1 MASLS
6 IYRETALPGTL
17 AANSIYFVAP
27 AARPDYVEIY
37 VTGNDASTVKRVIG
51 QQDVEALINAS
62 GGGGGSAN
70 TLEIVDD
77 IAARDALAPT
87 TNVLVLVLDAS
98 ADETVTAGAATYAYR
113 ANTSAWNKISEAE
126 SMDVVLSW
134 ANLQDKPTS
143 SVVDIDDAVSK
154 RHAHANKTQLD
165 KIDEDANGNMTYGG
179 NLPMT
184 GWASSNW

>member
-17 AANSIYFVAP
+17 AANSIYFIAP

-37 VTGNDASTVKRVIG
+37 VTGNDASTVKRVLG
-51 QQDVEALINAS
+51 EQDVQALIDAA
-62 GGGGGSAN
+62 GGSAN

-77 IAARDALAPT
+77 IAERDALSPT
-87 TNVLVLVLDAS
+87 VNVLVLVLDAS

-113 ANTSAWNKISEAE
+113 AATSTWKKISEAE

-143 SVVDIDDAVSK
+143 SVADIDDAVSK
-154 RHAHANKTQLD
+154 RHTHANKTQLD
-165 KIDEDANGNMTYGG
+165 KIDEDANGNLTYGG
-179 NLPMT
+179 NLPAT